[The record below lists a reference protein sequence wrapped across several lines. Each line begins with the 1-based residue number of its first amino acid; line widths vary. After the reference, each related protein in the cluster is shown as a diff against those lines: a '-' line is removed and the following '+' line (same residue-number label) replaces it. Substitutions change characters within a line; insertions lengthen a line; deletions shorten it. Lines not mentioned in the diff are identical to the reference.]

1 MLNFFKN
8 MYLEESSFKIFIQKF
23 KTVESVS
30 HNGIGLHKP
39 TETEADVATERA
51 SPTNQYNYFV
61 SSIGVTS
68 SEHI

>member
-1 MLNFFKN
+1 
-8 MYLEESSFKIFIQKF
+8 MYLEETSSKIFMLKF

-30 HNGIGLHKP
+30 HNGIGLHKH
-39 TETEADVATERA
+39 TETEADVAMERA

-61 SSIGVTS
+61 SSICVTS